1 MTAKAVGSNAGRVG
15 EYFNWTLAD
24 ENGKP
29 MKNIPMKIGFN
40 AVVYDEKNGIL
51 TDDNAN
57 AKLQINLGYKHI
69 PMLSSILVIKTTT
82 HHLLYQKSLSKSKL
96 PH

>member
-15 EYFNWTLAD
+15 EYFNWTLVD

-29 MKNIPMKIGFN
+29 MKNVPMKIGFN

-69 PMLSSILVIKTTT
+69 PTLSSIRAIKTTT
-82 HHLLYQKSLSKSKL
+82 PHLLYQKSL
-96 PH
+96 

>member
-1 MTAKAVGSNAGRVG
+1 MTTTAVESNDGKVC

-29 MKNIPMKIGFN
+29 MKNVPMKIRFN
-40 AVVYDEKNGIL
+40 ALVYNEKNGII

-69 PMLSSILVIKTTT
+69 PTLSSIRAIKTTT
-82 HHLLYQKSLSKSKL
+82 HHLLYQKSL
-96 PH
+96 

>member
-1 MTAKAVGSNAGRVG
+1 MKNTLPSYSLSQFNIAKHGTQSICKDMTTTAVGSTDGKVG
-15 EYFNWTLAD
+15 EYFNWTIAD

-40 AVVYDEKNGIL
+40 GVVYDEKNGIL

-57 AKLQINLGYKHI
+57 ANKKKCIIHF
-69 PMLSSILVIKTTT
+69 
-82 HHLLYQKSLSKSKL
+82 
-96 PH
+96 